1 MSIYE
6 YESLKI
12 NYMRKGSGKP
22 IVLLHG
28 WGTSLE
34 TFMPLFNDLSKS
46 YDVTVLDFPGF
57 GESSE
62 PTTPWDLDD
71 YAKMTMHFIEA
82 MGIKMPSL
90 LGHSFGGRVS
100 IKLSQLMPLSQIIL
114 VNSAGIKP
122 KRKANYFI
130 RVYGYKL
137 FRTVASLPFFKWLL
151 KEPLEAYRELYS
163 SSDYKQASP
172 IMKQVLSKVVNED
185 LKSILPNITSPVLL
199 VWGDQDTS
207 TPLEDAKIMES
218 LIPDSGLVVFEGAGH
233 FSYVEQ
239 PSRFLTIIKTFLG
252 GK

>member
-6 YESLKI
+6 YDNLKI
-12 NYMRKGSGKP
+12 NYLRKGSGKS

-28 WGTSLE
+28 WGASLD
-34 TFMPLFNDLSKS
+34 TFMSLFEDLSKS
-46 YDVTVLDFPGF
+46 YDVTLLDFPGF
-57 GESSE
+57 GKSSE
-62 PTTPWDLDD
+62 PSTPWNLDD
-71 YAKMTMHFIEA
+71 YAKMTMNFMA
-82 MGIKMPSL
+82 ALSIKNPTL

-100 IKLSQLMPLSQIIL
+100 IKLSQLMAINQIIL

-122 KRKANYFI
+122 KRKSSYFV

-137 FRTVASLPFFKWLL
+137 FKTVASLPFFKWLL
-151 KEPLEAYRELYS
+151 KEPLEAYREIYS

-185 LKSILPNITSPVLL
+185 LKSILPKINSPVLL
-199 VWGDQDTS
+199 IWGDQDTS
-207 TPLEDAKIMES
+207 TPIEDAKVMES

-233 FSYVEQ
+233 FSYLEQ
-239 PSRFLTIIKTFLG
+239 PARFLTIIKTFLG

>member
-1 MSIYE
+1 MPIYE
-6 YESLKI
+6 YENLKI
-12 NYMRKGSGKP
+12 NYMRRGSGKSV
-22 IVLLHG
+22 VLLHG

-57 GESSE
+57 GDSSE
-62 PTTPWDLDD
+62 PTTPWNLDD
-71 YAKMTMHFIEA
+71 YAKMTKHFIEA

-100 IKLSQLMPLSQIIL
+100 IKLSQIMPLCQIIL

-137 FRTVASLPFFKWLL
+137 FRTIASLPLFKWLL
-151 KEPLEAYRELYS
+151 KEPLEAYREIYS

-185 LKSILPNITSPVLL
+185 LKGILPNITSPVLL
-199 VWGDQDTS
+199 IWGDQDTS

-233 FSYVEQ
+233 FSYIEQ